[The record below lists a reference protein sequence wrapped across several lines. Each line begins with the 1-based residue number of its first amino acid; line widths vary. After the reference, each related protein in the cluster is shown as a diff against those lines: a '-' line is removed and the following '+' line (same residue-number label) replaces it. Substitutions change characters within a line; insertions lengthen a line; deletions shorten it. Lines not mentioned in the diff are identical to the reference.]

1 MAINALTHGI
11 NNLISVAKENPVATA
26 VGAAGAG
33 VVLGVGT
40 AAVVGAVKQRKAK
53 RRKSRNSRKRN
64 SSSKRRKKRYK
75 YARTAGKRKDTSRK
89 RIRMTKTGQPYVILA
104 NGRARFI
111 KKSSARSSRRRK
123 GGRY

>member
-1 MAINALTHGI
+1 MALDSLKNGV
-11 NNLISVAKENPVATA
+11 NNVLSVAQEKPVSTA

-33 VVLGVGT
+33 IVLGVG
-40 AAVVGAVKQRKAK
+40 AAALVGAVKRRKSK
-53 RRKSRNSRKRN
+53 RRKARSSRKR
-64 SSSKRRKKRYK
+64 SRSSKRRKKYK
-75 YARTAGKRKDTSRK
+75 YARTAGKRKDTSRR

-111 KKSSARSSRRRK
+111 KKSSARRSRKLK

>member
-1 MAINALTHGI
+1 MALDNLQNGL
-11 NNLISVAKENPVATA
+11 NNILSVAKANPVATA
-26 VGAAGAG
+26 IGVAGAG

-40 AAVVGAVKQRKAK
+40 AAVVGAIKQRKTK
-53 RRKSRNSRKRN
+53 RRKTRNSRKRTR
-64 SSSKRRKKRYK
+64 SSKRRKKSYK
-75 YARTAGKRKDTSRK
+75 YARTAGKRKDTSRR
-89 RIRMTKTGQPYVILA
+89 RIRMTKTGQPYIILA

>member
-1 MAINALTHGI
+1 MALESLKDGLQLSIN
-11 NNLISVAKENPVATA
+11 SVKENPITTA

-33 VVLGVGT
+33 VVLGLG
-40 AAVVGAVKQRKAK
+40 AAALVGAVKRRKTK

-64 SSSKRRKKRYK
+64 RSSKRRKKRYK
-75 YARTAGKRKDTSRK
+75 YARTAGKRKDTSRR